1 MDIYERVQQV
11 RTYLKLSRR
20 EFGEALGVSGDVI
33 NNIERNRLKQP
44 EQKEPIFKL
53 ICEKFHVSESWLRTG
68 EGEMFRP
75 MDREEEI
82 ADLVSMLF
90 KEEESSF
97 RFRLIRALSKLD
109 EEEWKVL
116 EKIAVEIAE
125 KKD

>member
-53 ICEKFHVSESWLRTG
+53 ICEKFHISESWLRTG

>member
-1 MDIYERVQQV
+1 MSNINERIRELRTVLNLSQV
-11 RTYLKLSRR
+11 KFGMPIGLSRD
-20 EFGEALGVSGDVI
+20 EVK
-33 NNIERNRLKQP
+33 NIEYGKTVP
-44 EQKEPIFKL
+44 KDITIPI

>member
-82 ADLVSMLF
+82 ADLVSM
-90 KEEESSF
+90 
-97 RFRLIRALSKLD
+97 
-109 EEEWKVL
+109 
-116 EKIAVEIAE
+116 
-125 KKD
+125 